1 MKKMRKNLI
10 NIPKGIYPPVEKMAR
25 KDISGF
31 DPNSGE
37 VTSGFWQPWKRTKN
51 GEVRFHKGIDIFAP
65 VSTTVLSILDGTVV
79 ESFNDGLSGGII
91 TIQHSPN
98 LRSRYLHMSTHGP

>member
-1 MKKMRKNLI
+1 MI

-65 VSTTVLSILDGTVV
+65 VSTTVLSILDGTGV
-79 ESFNDGLSGGII
+79 ESFKDGVSGGII
-91 TIQHSPN
+91 TIQHRSQ
-98 LRSRYLHMSTHGP
+98 LRSRSVNRSTHGQCLRVSR